1 MAESLISD
9 SESIVNEEQNTIGG
23 DESQSW
29 IGCLPEELRQVVMHN
44 GWREPADALK
54 SYQRLEEIIGAEKSG
69 RSLVLPENDDDAEAY
84 DRVFKALGRPE
95 TADGY
100 GLAEAL
106 GDVEIDRAFAGA
118 MGQAMHQ
125 AGLSRRQALQMAAAW
140 QEQLDKYGSTEE
152 CRYESEKEAVLN
164 DVPPA
169 RLEAAKRG
177 FRFTGAPLE
186 MAERLERALG
196 PKMAVEMFARIGEC
210 LAEDSSIA
218 GSRSMAATATP
229 EGASLR
235 MGRLMADPL
244 FSQRYLSGDK
254 NALAEISELAR
265 RATNKY

>member
-1 MAESLISD
+1 MTESLISD
-9 SESIVNEEQNTIGG
+9 SESIVNEEQSAVDG
-23 DESQSW
+23 DEGQSW
-29 IGCLPEELRQVVMHN
+29 IGRLPEDLRQVVLHN

-54 SYQRLEEIIGAEKSG
+54 SYQRLEEFIGAEKSG

-84 DRVFKALGRPE
+84 ERVFNALGRPE

-106 GDVEIDRAFAGA
+106 GNIEIDQAFAGA

-125 AGLSRRQALQMAAAW
+125 AGLSRRQAHQMAAVW
-140 QEQLDKYGSTEE
+140 QEQLDKYGSAEE
-152 CRYESEKEAVLN
+152 YRYESEKEAVLN
-164 DVPPA
+164 DAPPA

-210 LAEDSSIA
+210 LAEDSGVT
-218 GSRSMAATATP
+218 GSRSMAAATTP

-235 MGRLMADPL
+235 MDRLMADPL
-244 FSQRYLSGDK
+244 FSRRYLSGDK
-254 NALAEISELAR
+254 SALAEISELAR
-265 RATNKY
+265 RAANKY